1 MGVGWS
7 PKLCGIIYHGDE
19 HFTSRMFTTNG
30 DIWFHNG
37 ITTRSSTRF
46 EGNLRNIA
54 LTSLHTYRG
63 KRYARRV

>member
-1 MGVGWS
+1 
-7 PKLCGIIYHGDE
+7 LRGIIYHGDE
-19 HFTSRMFTTNG
+19 HFTSRMFTTNS

-54 LTSLHTYRG
+54 LASLHTYRE
-63 KRYARRV
+63 K